1 MARFIDTDDEIQ
13 FGPLIDLSEEE
24 MERALASTWRKSTP
38 VRTEQEPATSGSA
51 ASDTKAAENLLTAV
65 ERLSCQFQSHNGKLE
80 EEIRRLSERME
91 GFNSRISQVEGN
103 RAVWTEATTASVPGQ
118 TDREKKT
125 RVEEPGDE
133 LLEALDTID
142 KLVGERTLQTSRKP
156 RVRPSLYDGK
166 GSWEDYLAQF
176 ELVAEINDWN
186 NSEKAIHLAVSVGDK
201 ARTTLGDLSTA
212 ERKDYKALTSALSSR
227 FGTEN
232 RSEMFR
238 ATLKTRIRKKDE
250 PLPELAQSIKR
261 LVRLA
266 FPSAP
271 ANIRDTMAQDHFID
285 ALRDSM
291 EDPSS
296 QKNSFGSSKRNRRF
310 EEPNQALVPTR

>member
-1 MARFIDTDDEIQ
+1 M
-13 FGPLIDLSEEE
+13 
-24 MERALASTWRKSTP
+24 
-38 VRTEQEPATSGSA
+38 
-51 ASDTKAAENLLTAV
+51 
-65 ERLSCQFQSHNGKLE
+65 
-80 EEIRRLSERME
+80 
-91 GFNSRISQVEGN
+91 
-103 RAVWTEATTASVPGQ
+103 
-118 TDREKKT
+118 
-125 RVEEPGDE
+125 
-133 LLEALDTID
+133 
-142 KLVGERTLQTSRKP
+142 
-156 RVRPSLYDGK
+156 
-166 GSWEDYLAQF
+166 
-176 ELVAEINDWN
+176 AEINDWN

-285 ALRDSM
+285 ALRDSV

-296 QKNSFGSSKRNRRF
+296 Q
-310 EEPNQALVPTR
+310 T

>member
-1 MARFIDTDDEIQ
+1 M
-13 FGPLIDLSEEE
+13 
-24 MERALASTWRKSTP
+24 
-38 VRTEQEPATSGSA
+38 
-51 ASDTKAAENLLTAV
+51 
-65 ERLSCQFQSHNGKLE
+65 
-80 EEIRRLSERME
+80 
-91 GFNSRISQVEGN
+91 
-103 RAVWTEATTASVPGQ
+103 
-118 TDREKKT
+118 
-125 RVEEPGDE
+125 
-133 LLEALDTID
+133 
-142 KLVGERTLQTSRKP
+142 
-156 RVRPSLYDGK
+156 
-166 GSWEDYLAQF
+166 
-176 ELVAEINDWN
+176 AEINDWN

-238 ATLKTRIRKKDE
+238 ATLKTRTRKKDE

-285 ALRDSM
+285 ALRDSDARWKIRQARPKTLDEALTLAVELETFRTAERERSGVM
-291 EDPSS
+291 EVMHTSPED
-296 QKNSFGSSKRNRRF
+296 QTEACRKTT
-310 EEPNQALVPTR
+310 LDL